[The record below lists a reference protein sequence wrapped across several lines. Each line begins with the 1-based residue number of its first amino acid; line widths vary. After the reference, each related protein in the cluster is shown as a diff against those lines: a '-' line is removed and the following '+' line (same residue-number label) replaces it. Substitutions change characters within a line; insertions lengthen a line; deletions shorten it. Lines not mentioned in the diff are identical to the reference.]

1 MQITKEQQIA
11 DRRQA
16 VLELSAQGHNQQ
28 EIANKLVISQKTV
41 SNDLAWLRED
51 AVEFVRKNREQIAF
65 EYRQVISNFYQLR
78 KLAWNHYHSTAS
90 EGIKIDLYSIISNI
104 NNNVMSILSAGDL
117 IETEL
122 LEKSKEQVKERE
134 KELGNIANRQSSEAV
149 F

>member
-1 MQITKEQQIA
+1 VQITKEQQIA